1 VSTLPLDRTTKGGIM
16 PLCPE
21 GYRKKVEAMG
31 WTKEVKKLAMERF
44 RLDGMFYTENCN
56 PVLQECVQDGLAT
69 VSTLT
74 GGRFSGKLTYVYK
87 VTKSGVAF
95 LNPG

>member
-1 VSTLPLDRTTKGGIM
+1 M

-31 WTKEVKKLAMERF
+31 WTKEIKKLAMERF
-44 RLDGMFYTENCN
+44 RLDGVFYTESYH
-56 PVLQECVQDGLAT
+56 PVLQECAKDGLVT

-74 GGRFSGKLTYVYK
+74 GGMCSGKLTYVYK
-87 VTKSGVAF
+87 VTKSGIAF